1 LRSGVV
7 SLFLLQGDVP
17 SAAIKAQLKR
27 NVLRSSFG
35 QTWLFAAS
43 EILDA
48 PILFQIADYY
58 VKSWLPSVCG
68 SNPRIVPKEEFA

>member
-1 LRSGVV
+1 M
-7 SLFLLQGDVP
+7 FC
-17 SAAIKAQLKR
+17 K
-27 NVLRSSFG
+27 SSFG

-58 VKSWLPSVCG
+58 VKSWLPSNCG